1 MIKIMKAKRIL
12 LDEFNY
18 ELVCNSLRQMIND
31 CQHDHMDSA
40 KQNYQACLGDL
51 IDAPW
56 IQI

>member
-1 MIKIMKAKRIL
+1 MKAKRIL

-18 ELVCNSLRQMIND
+18 ELVCNALRQMIND

-40 KQNYQACLGDL
+40 KQNYQTCLGDL